1 MKNRRRSLGTS
12 PNTSRLTKTI
22 EEFRAAFIKEV
33 RIYLRYPVWVASEFI
48 TTPLW
53 FAFIALGVINYSAPG
68 KFTQT
73 VEGPSTFAFFYWG
86 FIFLI
91 IFSTSIWG
99 IGQYIRTEQMQGT
112 IEQLFLAPVSRV
124 TIIFGRFLRN
134 FFTDMIFIGYTAVL
148 ISLFTNERVPVQN
161 PLLFGFVFAFLEL
174 SVLGFGLLFAGIA
187 FRVKSFNL
195 LANLTQ
201 FVIIGMCGLF
211 FPVTKLPFQVQ
222 IISLAL
228 PFTYFT
234 DLLRYS
240 SNSCSGCTIFEP
252 SLEVPLAILLAI
264 VMFVVGLVFFK
275 TVESGAQ
282 KKGTIGTH

>member
-1 MKNRRRSLGTS
+1 
-12 PNTSRLTKTI
+12 
-22 EEFRAAFIKEV
+22 
-33 RIYLRYPVWVASEFI
+33 
-48 TTPLW
+48 
-53 FAFIALGVINYSAPG
+53 
-68 KFTQT
+68 
-73 VEGPSTFAFFYWG
+73 
-86 FIFLI
+86 
-91 IFSTSIWG
+91 
-99 IGQYIRTEQMQGT
+99 MQGT

-148 ISLFTNERVPVQN
+148 ISLFSNERVPVQN
-161 PLLFGFVFAFLEL
+161 PILFGFVFAFLEL

-195 LANLTQ
+195 LANLVQ
-201 FVIIGMCGLF
+201 FVIIGICGLF
-211 FPVTKLPFQVQ
+211 FPVSKLPFQVQ
-222 IISLAL
+222 IISLAI

-264 VMFVVGLVFFK
+264 VMFVIGLTFFK
-275 TVESGAQ
+275 IVESGAQ